1 MEKERK
7 KSWTNILLY
16 GGLALVIAFAVIT
29 GIVVNFQKRK
39 LNDLDDKNNQIEDV
53 LGEEENAMFVK
64 NFSTF
69 SKNLL
74 NFIDKR

>member
-1 MEKERK
+1 MEKGRK
-7 KSWTNILLY
+7 RNWTNILLY
-16 GGLALVIAFAVIT
+16 GGLALVIAFAIIT

-39 LNDLDDKNNQIEDV
+39 FDDLDDKNNQIEDV
-53 LGEEENAMFVK
+53 LGDEENALYTK

-74 NFIDKR
+74 NFIDK

>member
-1 MEKERK
+1 MRIIG
-7 KSWTNILLY
+7 NID
-16 GGLALVIAFAVIT
+16 
-29 GIVVNFQKRK
+29 NFQKRK

-53 LGEEENAMFVK
+53 LGEEGNAMFAK
-64 NFSTF
+64 NFLTF